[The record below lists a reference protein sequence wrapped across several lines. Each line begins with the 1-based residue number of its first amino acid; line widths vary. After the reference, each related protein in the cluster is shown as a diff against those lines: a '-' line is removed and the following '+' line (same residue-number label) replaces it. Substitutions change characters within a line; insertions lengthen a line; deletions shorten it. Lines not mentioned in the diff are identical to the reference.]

1 MTAMEPILKCRG
13 LMKRY
18 GQVVAMNGSDFD
30 LMPGEIL
37 AVIGDNGAGK
47 STLIKAISGAVSPD
61 HGEIWMEGK
70 QLHFRSPE
78 DARKAG
84 IETVYQNLALSP
96 ALSIAENM
104 FLGRERRAP
113 GILGSV
119 FRKMDRKSMQD
130 FAREKLNELGLMT
143 IQNINQA
150 VETLSG
156 GQRQGVAVA
165 RAAAFG
171 SKVIILD
178 EPTAALGV
186 KESRRVLELILDVRN
201 RGIPIVLISH
211 NMPHVFEVADRIH
224 IHRLGKRLCIIDPKQ
239 YTMSDAV
246 AFMTGAK
253 VPPPETMAA

>member
-1 MTAMEPILKCRG
+1 MTTEPILSARG
-13 LMKRY
+13 LVKRF
-18 GQVVAMNGSDFD
+18 GKVTALNRCDFD
-30 LMPGEIL
+30 LLPGEIL

-47 STLIKAISGAVSPD
+47 SVMIKTLSGALQPDEGQVFLEGREVQFSSP
-61 HGEIWMEGK
+61 IA
-70 QLHFRSPE
+70 
-78 DARKAG
+78 AREAG
-84 IETVYQNLALSP
+84 IETVYQTLAMSP
-96 ALSIAENM
+96 ALSIADNM
-104 FLGRERRAP
+104 FMGREIRAK
-113 GILGSV
+113 GFMGTWL
-119 FRKMDRKSMQD
+119 RKLDKPAMEA

-186 KESRRVLELILDVRN
+186 KESRKVLELILDVKS
-201 RGIPIVLISH
+201 RGIPIILISH

-224 IHRLGKRLCIIDPKQ
+224 VHRLGERLCIIDPKEHS
-239 YTMSDAV
+239 MSDAV
-246 AFMTGAK
+246 AYMTGAAL
-253 VPPPETMAA
+253 PEGVAA